1 MKKILAA
8 LMALAVALILVF
20 CFSKIHNGNKTINSF
35 SAVMCSARDFYTSED
50 GSYLEVVFDDDKN
63 TVKKISVKDE
73 AIIEKISNSDLNDII
88 GVNIVSSVPEKI
100 LGEKH
105 FRTDTNAL
113 YLLIECE
120 EFDDYFEIADVSF
133 ADE

>member
-50 GSYLEVVFDDDKN
+50 GSYLEVVFDDDRN

-73 AIIEKISNSDLNDII
+73 VVIEKISNSDLNDII

>member
-50 GSYLEVVFDDDKN
+50 DSYLEVVFDDDRN

-73 AIIEKISNSDLNDII
+73 AVIEKISNSDLNDII

-120 EFDDYFEIADVSF
+120 EFDDYFEVADVSF

>member
-8 LMALAVALILVF
+8 LMALAVALALVF
-20 CFSKIHNGNKTINSF
+20 CFLKIHNGNKTINSF
-35 SAVMCSARDFYTSED
+35 SAVMCSARDFYTSEV
-50 GSYLEVVFDDDKN
+50 GSYREVAFDDDRN
-63 TVKKISVKDE
+63 TATKISVKDE
-73 AIIEKISNSDLNDII
+73 AVIEKISNSDLNDII